1 MLVTKYL
8 LSETVVAEEKY
19 LITIFLCNSES
30 VEKFFYAYVSA
41 ASLHPNRYD
50 GITVFSWGSCEK
62 GGRPTYLIPLKYCYI
77 AELMTS
83 GHWKV
88 S

>member
-8 LSETVVAEEKY
+8 LSETVVAEEKH

-30 VEKFFYAYVSA
+30 VKKSFYAHVSA

-50 GITVFSWGSCEK
+50 RITVFSQRSCEK
-62 GGRPTYLIPLKYCYI
+62 RERPTYLIPLKYCYI
-77 AELMTS
+77 AEFMTS
-83 GHWKV
+83 GH
-88 S
+88 